1 LKKIY
6 ADIVL
11 NIPIDKSFQYFVP
24 EKLRALIEVGKRV
37 IVPFGRQKE
46 QEGIC
51 IGFSS
56 RARVAKAKLKDI
68 RAVID
73 EEPLAAGEMLELSR
87 WVADYYFASQGE
99 ALFAMIPAAVRK
111 KAESRKI
118 SYVRL
123 PLNPDEC
130 ISAIEET
137 GKKRPRQAEL
147 LRFLLEINRDLSLGE
162 LQELAGFSP
171 PLVKAL
177 SKKGFISVE
186 KKAPEEAARNEF
198 VKIEPPELT
207 SFQADALEKI
217 RAGLDHFNVTMLF
230 GITASGKT
238 EVYLGAIEEVVAS
251 GRQAIFLVP
260 EISLTPQTILS
271 FSRRFRRL
279 AVLHSALSDVERHH
293 QWRRIKEGRADVV
306 IGARS
311 AVFAPVPDL
320 GLIVIDE
327 EHENTF
333 KQENVPRY
341 HARDVAVMRARK
353 KNAPVILGSATS
365 SLERFHNAQSGK
377 YSSIRLK
384 ERIGELELP
393 PVVVV
398 DMREEL
404 AVRPGTIFSRRL
416 EYEVRRS
423 LQKNE
428 QVILFL
434 NRRGFAFYVSCKRC
448 GYVFRC
454 PQCDVSLTYHK
465 RRNALV
471 CHYCARARP
480 ALEKCP
486 ECIEGKIN
494 YRGTGTEK
502 IEESILELFPE
513 AKVARMDTDVTT
525 SKGYHERVFK
535 EFKENKLDILVGTQM
550 IAKGLDFPNVTTVG
564 VISADVSLNLPDFR
578 AAERTFQLLTQVSG
592 RTGRGAKGGIVVVQT
607 FKPEDFSI
615 TCAAGHDF
623 PTFAKREL
631 EKRKEL
637 GYPPFGRLARV
648 VFSGTAL
655 QKVKDA
661 SADLREALRKY
672 QTDERFQLLG
682 PAECPL
688 AQIKGRHRWH
698 IVLKARRPKEMH
710 AALRKALGG
719 FKAPAS
725 VQVSIDIDPLS
736 ML

>member
-1 LKKIY
+1 MY

-11 NIPIDKSFQYFVP
+11 NIPIDKPFQYFVP
-24 EKLRALIEVGKRV
+24 PKLRGSIEVGKRV
-37 IVPFGRQKE
+37 LVPFGRQKE
-46 QEGIC
+46 LEGMC
-51 IGFSS
+51 VGFAS
-56 RARVAKAKLKDI
+56 RARVEKSRLKDI
-68 RAVID
+68 KAVLD
-73 EEPLAAGEMLELSR
+73 KEPLVNAEMLELSR
-87 WVADYYFASQGE
+87 WIADYYFASHGE
-99 ALFAMIPAAVRK
+99 SLFAMVPAAVRK

-118 SYVRL
+118 SYVDL
-123 PLNPDEC
+123 A
-130 ISAIEET
+130 ISAEKCRKAIDEIKE
-137 GKKRPRQAEL
+137 KRPRQAEL
-147 LRFLLEINRDLSLGE
+147 LKFLLEINREVTLGE

-171 PLVKAL
+171 GLVKTL
-177 SKKGFISVE
+177 SKKDYISVE
-186 KKAPEEAARNEF
+186 KKELQETASDEF
-198 VKIEPPELT
+198 VKIEPPPLT
-207 SFQADALEKI
+207 PSQHDALEKI
-217 RAGLDHFNVTMLF
+217 RSNLDRFNVTMLF

-238 EVYLGAIEEVVAS
+238 EVYLGAIEEVVRS

-271 FSRRFRRL
+271 FSSRFKRL
-279 AVLHSALSDVERHH
+279 AVLHSALSDVERHY
-293 QWRRIKEGRADVV
+293 QWKQIKEGRADVV

-311 AVFAPVPDL
+311 AVFAPVSNL

-333 KQENVPRY
+333 KQENAPRY
-341 HARDVAVMRARK
+341 HARDVAIVRAQK
-353 KNAPVILGSATS
+353 KNVPVILGSATP
-365 SLERFHNAQSGK
+365 SLETFHNAQSEK
-377 YSSIRLK
+377 YSAIHLK

-393 PVVVV
+393 PVVIVN
-398 DMREEL
+398 MREEITI
-404 AVRPGTIFSRRL
+404 RPRTIFSRRL
-416 EYEVRRS
+416 EYEVKSS
-423 LQKNE
+423 LQKKE

-471 CHYCARARP
+471 CHYCGRARP
-480 ALEKCP
+480 AAEECP

-502 IEESILELFPE
+502 IEESIGELFPA

-535 EFKENKLDILVGTQM
+535 HFREKELDILVGTQM

-578 AAERTFQLLTQVSG
+578 SAERTFQLLTQVSG

-615 TCAAGHDF
+615 TCASRHDF

-637 GYPPFGRLARV
+637 SYPPFGRLARV
-648 VFSGTAL
+648 VFSGKAL
-655 QKVKDA
+655 QQVKDA
-661 SADLREALRKY
+661 SMDLRESLRKH
-672 QTDERFQLLG
+672 QSEENFSLLG

-688 AQIKGRHRWH
+688 AQIKCRRRWH
-698 IVLKARRPKEMH
+698 IVLKSRKPKEMH